1 VTPPLPQSAA
11 LPPPSPEDAV
21 AQTGVSRWR
30 WWIHLLL
37 IGGYPILTMTLAWRR
52 HAPHHPALTNTPRGL
67 LIVCAVELALFA
79 FVFALAWMASRA
91 SREELLLPWRPGWSV
106 VPLGI
111 AYSVAIRFAVVVV
124 IVVVVGILATFRVLT
139 PQDLQEFTTSNRPDV
154 ERIVDVSAM
163 RKDPVY
169 FWLTITLASFV
180 VAGVREEMWRGGTL
194 AAMRALW
201 PDTFGSRAGQL
212 AAVSLVAIVFG
223 AAHLEMGMFAA
234 VVAGLLGLL
243 LGVIMVW
250 HRSIWPA
257 VIAHG
262 FFDAT
267 SMALL
272 PWSFERLRQLH

>member
-1 VTPPLPQSAA
+1 MPPSPQSTV

-30 WWIHLLL
+30 WWIHLWL
-37 IGGYPILTMTLAWRR
+37 IGGYPILIMTLSWGG
-52 HAPHHPALTNTPRGL
+52 HAPHHPALTSSPRGL

-79 FVFALAWMASRA
+79 LVFALAWIASRA
-91 SREELLLPWRPGWSV
+91 SGEELLLPWRPGWLV
-106 VPLGI
+106 VPLGV

-124 IVVVVGILATFRVLT
+124 VVVVVGILATIRVLT
-139 PQDLQEFTTSNRPDV
+139 PQDLQESMTSNRPDV

-163 RKDPVY
+163 RNDPVY
-169 FWLTITLASFV
+169 FWLTITLVSFV
-180 VAGVREEMWRGGTL
+180 VAGVREEMWRAGTL

-201 PDTFGSRAGQL
+201 PETFGPRAGQL
-212 AAVSLVAIVFG
+212 AAVSLLAIVFG

-234 VVAGLLGLL
+234 GVAGLLGLL
-243 LGVIMVW
+243 LGAIMVW

-262 FFDAT
+262 LFDAT